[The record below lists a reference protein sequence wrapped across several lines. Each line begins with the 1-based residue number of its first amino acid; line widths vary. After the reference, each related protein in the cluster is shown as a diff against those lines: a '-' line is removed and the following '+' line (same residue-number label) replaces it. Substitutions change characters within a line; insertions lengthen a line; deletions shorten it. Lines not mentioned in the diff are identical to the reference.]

1 MARVRSCSCQPSI
14 GATFLCPSLI
24 LVKHVNGQPEGWGPT
39 HPSSDTVTPCPA
51 PNRSGVIPILSKA
64 DATIV
69 MSICQALAAELTFV
83 SFLQLFL
90 NFPGGGVY
98 RPLQSRFTGQIGLS
112 SWKLS
117 MKNIFCTWFPGVHSL
132 SHLCSWI
139 QVKNYSPYLLS
150 SQSCLYFYL

>member
-1 MARVRSCSCQPSI
+1 M
-14 GATFLCPSLI
+14 FLCPSLI

-51 PNRSGVIPILSKA
+51 PNRSGVIPILSKV

-69 MSICQALAAELTFV
+69 MSVCQAPAAELTFA

-98 RPLQSRFTGQIGLS
+98 RPLQSRFTGQIRAV
-112 SWKLS
+112 
-117 MKNIFCTWFPGVHSL
+117 FPESEHEERTFHMVSGCSFTLTSL
-132 SHLCSWI
+132 
-139 QVKNYSPYLLS
+139 LLDS
-150 SQSCLYFYL
+150 G